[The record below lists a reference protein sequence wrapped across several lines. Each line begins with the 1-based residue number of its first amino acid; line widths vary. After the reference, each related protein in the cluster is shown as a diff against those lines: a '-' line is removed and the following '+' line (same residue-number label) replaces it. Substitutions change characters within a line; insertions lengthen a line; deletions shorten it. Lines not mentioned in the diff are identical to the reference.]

1 MALLTAPSPRVPAA
15 ERVRPGGRVAARARS
30 TPGLL
35 TALMLLLAVLGLQ
48 AGTAGVVGVMQRSA
62 RVDGVRNGSGPLTVR
77 GRQLC
82 RRRTDAD
89 AAVAAGCLASGI
101 EPGERGQRCQ
111 DDIAAARAARS
122 AVPAGAGTDR
132 DSVARLAAQLPVY
145 TGLIDTARTY
155 NRLGRPLGA
164 AYLREASG
172 LMRTELLPAAQR
184 LYAAETGQ
192 LRADR
197 TGGASFPWLAI
208 PLLLLTIGGLG
219 WAQRYLSRRTHRLLN
234 VGLVVAT
241 GLAVVMLGWTTL
253 SWVAVQGHLDTGRRT
268 GSEQVDLLVQAR
280 TAALTAR
287 ADEALTLVARGSGGD
302 FDKDFDERLKA
313 LVGDGS
319 GGLLAR
325 IRNSATDGQVVDLIG
340 AAQGDTRVWVASH
353 KKERDLDTGGNYPGA
368 VQLAVGNGNDSTG
381 VAFQNLDDRLAKA
394 IARANGAFTT
404 EARAAADGYALA
416 APGLVVL
423 TLLMLAGV
431 VAGVQQRI
439 AEYR

>member
-1 MALLTAPSPRVPAA
+1 
-15 ERVRPGGRVAARARS
+15 
-30 TPGLL
+30 
-35 TALMLLLAVLGLQ
+35 MLLLALLGLL
-48 AGTAGVVGVMQRSA
+48 AGIAGVVGVMQRSA
-62 RVDGVRNGSGPLTVR
+62 LVDGVRNGSGPLTVQAQ
-77 GRQLC
+77 QLY
-82 RRRTDAD
+82 RSLSDAD
-89 AAVAAGCLASGI
+89 ATVAAAFLSNGI
-101 EPGERGQRCQ
+101 EPAALRQRYQ
-111 DDIAAARAARS
+111 EDIAAASAALSAVTEGARADRAAVS
-122 AVPAGAGTDR
+122 QL
-132 DSVARLAAQLPVY
+132 SAQLPVY
-145 TGLIDTARTY
+145 TGLVDTARTY

-172 LMRTELLPAAQR
+172 LMRTQLLPAAQR
-184 LYAAETGQ
+184 LYGSETAQ

-208 PLLLLTIGGLG
+208 PLLLLTIAGLA
-219 WAQRYLSRRTHRLLN
+219 WAQRYLARRTHRLLN

-253 SWVAVQGHLDTGRRT
+253 SWLAVQGHLDAGRRT

-280 TAALTAR
+280 IAALTAR

-302 FDKDFDERLKA
+302 FDKEFDDRMKVLA
-313 LVGDGS
+313 GDGS

-325 IRNSATDGQVVDLIG
+325 VQNSTSDRNVADIVDK
-340 AAQGDTRVWVASH
+340 AQKDAGTWLASH
-353 KKERDLDTGGNYPGA
+353 KKERDLDNGGNYPDA
-368 VQLAVGNGNDSTG
+368 VQLVVGTGKDSTG
-381 VAFQNLDDRLAKA
+381 VVFKHLDEQLALA
-394 IARANGAFTT
+394 IDRANAAFGT
-404 EARAAADGYALA
+404 EARAAADGFTLA

>member
-1 MALLTAPSPRVPAA
+1 MGAAHGGRMALLTAPSPRVPAA

-30 TPGLL
+30 TPGRL
-35 TALMLLLAVLGLQ
+35 TALMLLLAVLGLL
-48 AGTAGVVGVMQRSA
+48 AGIAGVVGVMQRSA
-62 RVDGVRNGSGPLTVR
+62 LVDGVRNGSGPLAVQAQ
-77 GRQLC
+77 QLY
-82 RRRTDAD
+82 RSLSDAD
-89 AAVAAGCLASGI
+89 ATVAAAFLSNGI
-101 EPGERGQRCQ
+101 EPAALRQRYQ
-111 DDIAAARAARS
+111 DDIAAASAALS
-122 AVPAGAGTDR
+122 AVTAGAGTDR

-192 LRADR
+192 LRAD
-197 TGGASFPWLAI
+197 
-208 PLLLLTIGGLG
+208 
-219 WAQRYLSRRTHRLLN
+219 
-234 VGLVVAT
+234 
-241 GLAVVMLGWTTL
+241 
-253 SWVAVQGHLDTGRRT
+253 
-268 GSEQVDLLVQAR
+268 
-280 TAALTAR
+280 R

-394 IARANGAFTT
+394 IARANGPFTT

-416 APGLVVL
+416 APGPVVL
-423 TLLMLAGV
+423 SLLMLAGV
-431 VAGVQQRI
+431 VAGVLPRI
-439 AEYR
+439 DEFRLPIVPA

>member
-1 MALLTAPSPRVPAA
+1 MALLTAPAPRVPVTRQVA
-15 ERVRPGGRVAARARS
+15 PGGRLAARARS
-30 TPGLL
+30 TPGRL
-35 TALMLLLAVLGLQ
+35 TALMLLLALLGLL
-48 AGTAGVVGVMQRSA
+48 AGIAGVVGVMQRSA
-62 RVDGVRNGSGPLTVR
+62 LVDGVRNGSGPLAVQAQ
-77 GRQLC
+77 QLY
-82 RRRTDAD
+82 RSLSDAD
-89 AAVAAGCLASGI
+89 ATVAAAFLSNGI
-101 EPGERGQRCQ
+101 EPAALRQRYQ
-111 DDIAAARAARS
+111 DDIAAASAALSAVTAGARADRAAVSRI
-122 AVPAGAGTDR
+122 
-132 DSVARLAAQLPVY
+132 AAQLPVY

-155 NRLGRPLGA
+155 NRLGKPLGA

-184 LYAAETGQ
+184 LYASETAQ

-208 PLLLLTIGGLG
+208 PLLLLTIAGLG
-219 WAQRYLSRRTHRLLN
+219 WAQRYLTRRTHRLLN

-280 TAALTAR
+280 IAALTAR

-302 FDKDFDERLKA
+302 LDKDFDSQLKTLA
-313 LVGDGS
+313 GDGS

-325 IRNSATDGQVVDLIG
+325 VRNSTSDGKVADIMAG
-340 AAQGDTRVWVASH
+340 AQSDARTWLASH
-353 KKERDLDTGGNYPGA
+353 KKERDLDNGGNYPEA
-368 VQLAVGNGNDSTG
+368 VQLAVGTGKDSTG
-381 VAFQNLDDRLAKA
+381 AVFKHLDDQLASAIDKA
-394 IARANGAFTT
+394 NAAFNT
-404 EARAAADGYALA
+404 EARAAADGFALA